1 MIANTELVFQNS
13 EKEKRAIELE
23 KVQRIAT
30 LNESVKAEN
39 EDFISEGVQKE
50 KLVTKLKR

>member
-30 LNESVKAEN
+30 LNESFKAEN
-39 EDFISEGVQKE
+39 EGFISEGVQKE
-50 KLVTKLKR
+50 KLVTKLKG